1 MISVVNLI
9 QAALL
14 AVALLGLCLLSGK
27 KQHQGFVVLLLLVV
41 LLSVFNLL
49 EETNLT
55 RDIYLVTPV
64 FVLGLGPAFYLAVKS
79 AFTSRLEW
87 QEALHFLP
95 MLALLP
101 LAQQQPQ
108 WVIAIGTAWRLG
120 YALLTFRLVWQ
131 FNQGLRQQRSDAEEL
146 SFSWFAWVL
155 AVQTLVSM
163 LDLLRLNMQ
172 PALGQLLNQTGQG
185 VSTAITLV
193 LLAYLIVKL
202 VKTPVDL
209 ANLSLVWKTEN
220 SAENQPVGEP
230 ELQPKAEVV
239 HSENAADYSGIFTE
253 LDQQI
258 RQQQWYTQQRLS
270 LEQLSEL
277 TGLNPRDISRAIN
290 LVAGLNFNDY
300 INQLRIKQVQRQML
314 QQPDMPLLTLAL
326 DAGFNSKSSFNTS
339 FRQWVGLT
347 PSAYRQQQL
356 NT

>member
-27 KQHQGFVVLLLLVV
+27 KQHQGFIGLLLLVV
-41 LLSVFNLL
+41 LLCVFNLL

-55 RDIYLVTPV
+55 RDLYLVTPV

-87 QEALHFLP
+87 QDALHFLP

-108 WVIAIGTAWRLG
+108 WVIAIGTVWRLG

-131 FNQGLRQQRSDAEEL
+131 FNQLLRQQRSDAEEL
-146 SFSWFAWVL
+146 SFGWFAWVL

-209 ANLSLVWKTEN
+209 ASLSLVWQSEH
-220 SAENQPVGEP
+220 SSDEQSLAVSGVEP
-230 ELQPKAEVV
+230 SLIR
-239 HSENAADYSGIFTE
+239 SENAADYSGIFTE

-258 RQQQWYTQQRLS
+258 RQQQWYTQPRLS

-300 INQLRIKQVQRQML
+300 INQLRVKQIQSQIQ
-314 QQPDMPLLTLAL
+314 QQPDTSLLTLAL
-326 DAGFNSKSSFNTS
+326 NAGFNSKSSFNTS

>member
-27 KQHQGFVVLLLLVV
+27 KQHQGFIVLLLLVV
-41 LLSVFNLL
+41 LLCVFNLL

-55 RDIYLVTPV
+55 RDLYLVTPV

-79 AFTSRLEW
+79 AFTSRLKW
-87 QEALHFLP
+87 QDALHFLP

-108 WVIAIGTAWRLG
+108 WVIAIGTVWRLG

-131 FNQGLRQQRSDAEEL
+131 FNQLLRQQRSDAAEL
-146 SFSWFAWVL
+146 SFGWFGWLL

-172 PALGQLLNQTGQG
+172 PALGQLLNQAGQG
-185 VSTAITLV
+185 LSTAITLV

-209 ANLSLVWKTEN
+209 ASLSLVWQSEN
-220 SAENQPVGEP
+220 SSDNQSTAASGSEPSVVCNEYAE
-230 ELQPKAEVV
+230 
-239 HSENAADYSGIFTE
+239 DYSGIFTE
-253 LDQQI
+253 LDQQ
-258 RQQQWYTQQRLS
+258 RQWYTQPRLS
-270 LEQLSEL
+270 LDQLSEL

-300 INQLRIKQVQRQML
+300 INQLRVKQIQHQIL
-314 QQPDMPLLTLAL
+314 QQPDTPLLTLAL
-326 DAGFNSKSSFNTS
+326 NAGFNSKSSFNTS

>member
-1 MISVVNLI
+1 MVNLI

-14 AVALLGLCLLSGK
+14 AVAVLGLCLLRGK
-27 KQHQGFVVLLLLVV
+27 KQHQGFVGLLLLVV
-41 LLSVFNLL
+41 LLCVFNLL

-55 RDIYLVTPV
+55 RDLYLVTPV

-79 AFTSRLEW
+79 AFTSRLAW
-87 QEALHFLP
+87 QDALHFIP
-95 MLALLP
+95 MLVLLP

-108 WVIAIGTAWRLG
+108 WVIAIGTVWRLA

-131 FNQGLRQQRSDAEEL
+131 FNQLLRQQRSDAAEL
-146 SFSWFAWVL
+146 SFGWFGWLL

-163 LDLLRLNMQ
+163 LDLLRLNLQ
-172 PALGQLLNQTGQG
+172 PALGLLVNQTGQG
-185 VSTAITLV
+185 LSTAVTL
-193 LLAYLIVKL
+193 LLLTYLIVKL

-209 ANLSLVWKTEN
+209 ASLSLLWQTEN
-220 SAENQPVGEP
+220 SSGNQPAVVA
-230 ELQPKAEVV
+230 ELKPSVAR
-239 HSENAADYSGIFTE
+239 SEHAADYSGIFTE

-258 RQQQWYTQQRLS
+258 RQQQWYTQPRLS
-270 LEQLSEL
+270 LEQLSEI

-300 INQLRIKQVQRQML
+300 INQLRVKQIQSQML
-314 QQPDMPLLTLAL
+314 QQPDTPLLTLAL
-326 DAGFNSKSSFNTS
+326 NAGFNSKSSFNTS

-347 PSAYRQQQL
+347 PSAYRQQLL